1 MFASRYL
8 LILLALLIPA
18 LLFGGST
25 VVAGPPKGVM
35 ITADVSGI
43 RNNKGMILAA
53 LFCKEDGFPDGN
65 EGCRRTGT
73 KIKNKRAKIVFNNVP
88 KGVYAVSLIHDE
100 NNNRK
105 LETNWIGIPDEGV
118 GISRNAK
125 GTMGPPDYDDAK
137 FTVRDKSIVLRIR
150 MEYY

>member
-1 MFASRYL
+1 MFTSKRL
-8 LILLALLIPA
+8 FVLITLVIPA
-18 LLFGGST
+18 MLLGGSS
-25 VVAGPPKGVM
+25 VHAGEPKGVS
-35 ITADVSGI
+35 ITAEVSGM
-43 RNNKGMILAA
+43 RNNKGMVLAA

-65 EGCRRTGT
+65 KACRRTGS
-73 KIKNKRAKIVFNNVP
+73 KIKNKRARVVFNNVP
-88 KGVYAVSLIHDE
+88 NGVYAVSLIHDE

-118 GISRNAK
+118 AVSRNAT

-150 MEYY
+150 MEYF